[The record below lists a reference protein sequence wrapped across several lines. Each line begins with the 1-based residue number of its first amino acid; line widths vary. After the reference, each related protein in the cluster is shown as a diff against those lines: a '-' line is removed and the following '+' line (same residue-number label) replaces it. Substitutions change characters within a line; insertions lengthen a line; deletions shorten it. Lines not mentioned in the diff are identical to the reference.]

1 MARHPRR
8 MRPPLITR
16 SEILTGI
23 VLGLIVVWLAMMAIG
38 LGV

>member
-16 SEILTGI
+16 SEILAAAA
-23 VLGLIVVWLAMMAIG
+23 LGLILIWLALLAIG
-38 LGV
+38 IGM

>member
-1 MARHPRR
+1 

-16 SEILTGI
+16 SEIIATV

-38 LGV
+38 MGA

>member
-16 SEILTGI
+16 SEIIATI
-23 VLGLIVVWLAMMAIG
+23 AIGLIVVWLALLAIG
-38 LGV
+38 MGV